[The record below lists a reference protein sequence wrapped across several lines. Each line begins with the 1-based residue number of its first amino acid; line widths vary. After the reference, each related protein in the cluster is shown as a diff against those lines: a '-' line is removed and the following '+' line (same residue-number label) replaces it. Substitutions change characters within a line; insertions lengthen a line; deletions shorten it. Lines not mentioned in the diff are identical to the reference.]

1 MLISES
7 WGKVIQIFFLIFK
20 NVLFK
25 CKSDERFFYLVWA
38 ILDFQEY
45 IEKLWITP
53 LFEDFGG
60 GIFEDLRI
68 TGKTIGLPVFIVQNN
83 S

>member
-1 MLISES
+1 MT
-7 WGKVIQIFFLIFK
+7 G
-20 NVLFK
+20 
-25 CKSDERFFYLVWA
+25 FFYLLWA

-45 IEKLWITP
+45 IKKLWITP
-53 LFEDFGG
+53 LFEDLG